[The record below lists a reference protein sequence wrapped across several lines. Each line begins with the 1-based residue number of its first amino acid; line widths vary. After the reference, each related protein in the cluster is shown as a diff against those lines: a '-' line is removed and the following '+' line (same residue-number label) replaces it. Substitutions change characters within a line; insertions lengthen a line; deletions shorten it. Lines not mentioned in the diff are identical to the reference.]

1 MKKLS
6 KNKNDK
12 PKKRKVKRMGKVGK
26 VRGNAYEVVPRGVI
40 KDHDFT
46 YHRSYE
52 ICETIKEVQEHKFIR
67 LFGRTYELDCVENN
81 DRYKEDG
88 YMPDDMIITKSTSG
102 VILSISDYVIRI
114 CPDNLN
120 MNDI

>member
-1 MKKLS
+1 MKKLN

-26 VRGNAYEVVPRGVI
+26 VRGNAYEVEPKGVI
-40 KDHDFT
+40 RDHDFT

-52 ICETIKEVQEHKFIR
+52 IQETISDIQEHKFIR
-67 LFGRTYELDCVENN
+67 LFGRTYELDSVENN
-81 DRYKEDG
+81 NKYKEDG
-88 YMPDDMIITKSTSG
+88 YLPNDMIITKSTSS
-102 VILSISDYVIRI
+102 VILSISDHVIRI